1 MTKEQ
6 MTYGQQAVRLSNQ
19 SGNNPL
25 IQDLK
30 QTIAEIIDQ
39 VYETKQQSSDPEVRK
54 FCSKAITDFE
64 TGVAWAEKAIIL
76 DVLQGQTNESELRQ
90 HRGQRHTQSVS

>member
-6 MTYGQQAVRLSNQ
+6 MSFGQQAVRLTNQ
-19 SGNNPL
+19 AGNNPL

-30 QTIAEIIDQ
+30 QTVAELIDQ

-64 TGVAWAEKAIIL
+64 TGVAWAEKAITL
-76 DVLQGQTNESELRQ
+76 DVLQGQINGSEQQQ
-90 HRGQRHTQSVS
+90 HRGQRHQQSVS